1 MIWVALGIIAAQSVL
16 AWVIYFVERAD
27 HRRYILDN
35 LGPPRHDLD
44 CLRGGCIAAKAYR
57 PNRLIG

>member
-27 HRRYILDN
+27 HRRYVLDN
-35 LGPPRHDLD
+35 LGPP
-44 CLRGGCIAAKAYR
+44 A
-57 PNRLIG
+57 P